1 MAAKV
6 PKIVAFGY
14 CNFHIDASKRKMISN
29 MISLYTSLHRC

>member
-14 CNFHIDASKRKMISN
+14 CNFHTDAAKRKMISN
-29 MISLYTSLHRC
+29 MISLYISLHTC